1 MTAMLLAQLAH
12 VHATRMAQGMD
23 RQRSRRATRQGLL
36 VLGKPNNSIPGT
48 SEIGDDIVTDSGRPP
63 ELA

>member
-1 MTAMLLAQLAH
+1 MTVMLLAHLALLGATH
-12 VHATRMAQGMD
+12 VAQGMD

-36 VLGKPNNSIPGT
+36 VLGKPNSSIPGT
-48 SEIGDDIVTDSGRPP
+48 SEAGDDIVTDSGRPP